1 MKSAAASAFFFKLRD
16 SLADSAPLLIT
27 LFPLPVLLQMAL
39 LDGDPYP
46 SRKRQ
51 QQQQQQK
58 RRKSKREKAFKV
70 RVLVLLFIFFALYV
84 GMEVTYGGFILTY
97 AVKGPP
103 QMDKVSET
111 KACVIYE

>member
-1 MKSAAASAFFFKLRD
+1 
-16 SLADSAPLLIT
+16 
-27 LFPLPVLLQMAL
+27 MAL

-51 QQQQQQK
+51 QQQQQQQK
-58 RRKSKREKAFKV
+58 RRKSKREEKAFKV

-111 KACVIYE
+111 KACVIYERIIGRSKFGKTISTATSKA